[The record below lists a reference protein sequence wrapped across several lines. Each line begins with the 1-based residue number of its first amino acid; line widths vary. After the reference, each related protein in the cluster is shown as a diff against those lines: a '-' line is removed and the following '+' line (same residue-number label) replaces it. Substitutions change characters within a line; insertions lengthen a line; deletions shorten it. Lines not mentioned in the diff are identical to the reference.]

1 MSQVAEPHNKPP
13 VLENQTSEVEEQTP
27 EEEHRYQYYT
37 GNQIPWYVRLIWI
50 LFWCFA
56 AYYTVRYFF
65 PAVQREMVTPP

>member
-1 MSQVAEPHNKPP
+1 VSQVSESPESAEP
-13 VLENQTSEVEEQTP
+13 LEQPTP

-37 GNQIPWYVRLIWI
+37 GNQIPWYVRLIWM

-56 AYYTVRYFF
+56 AYYAVRYFF